1 MFSSLRRALFVRIVL
16 AWFALFVGSAIA
28 TPLIKPT
35 SLQMVCAGAGGMK
48 LALSDGDGTEPAAG
62 AGMECPL
69 CTTGLLAAPPA
80 QRGVVTQANALAHAL
95 RPIAAAHIASA
106 TAPPLPSRGPPDLS

>member
-1 MFSSLRRALFVRIVL
+1 MFSSLRSALFVRIVL

-28 TPLIKPT
+28 TPLIKPAP
-35 SLQMVCAGAGGMK
+35 LQIICAGAGGMK
-48 LALSDGDGTEPAAG
+48 LAPSDGDGTEPTAG

-69 CTTGLLAAPPA
+69 CSTGLLAAPPSPHA
-80 QRGVVTQANALAHAL
+80 WVIEDHALAHAL

-106 TAPPLPSRGPPDLS
+106 AAPPLPSRGPPDLI